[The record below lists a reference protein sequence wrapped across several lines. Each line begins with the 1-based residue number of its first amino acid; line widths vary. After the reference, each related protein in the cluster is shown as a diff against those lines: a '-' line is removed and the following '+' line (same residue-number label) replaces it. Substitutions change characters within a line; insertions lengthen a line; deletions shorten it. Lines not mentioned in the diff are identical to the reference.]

1 MLFMII
7 IQKFLDETPTVKA
20 LYEYNTLDEA
30 KSALYSTMASSMAN
44 DNIKSVLCEIINDIG
59 GVVKTE
65 MWERPVIGNPI
76 A

>member
-59 GVVKTE
+59 GVVKHE
-65 MWERPVIGNPI
+65 RWERNLVTENVQ
-76 A
+76 